1 MCSIFETIDLT
12 KEQKKTYVRS
22 KTEINKDLKSSRY
35 TYIRN
40 DIIEKVIKDCRTI
53 NDKMNRLDKAKKRQ
67 NFRELLGFK
76 ENQIFETKEYS
87 IIKQIKKV
95 FIRQKIIDQYRVEK
109 YFIDLYFPEL
119 KLGIEID

>member
-1 MCSIFETIDLT
+1 MCSIFETKDLT